1 MVTVVVVVLV
11 VVNESA
17 HRSFPV
23 PQSSESTSSYREQRF
38 RIGII
43 HGPAVP
49 AAQVRQASSLVYSP
63 KSTVVVV
70 AVAVV
75 AVAVVTVAVVVV
87 VVDDV
92 DVVQAT

>member
-1 MVTVVVVVLV
+1 MM
-11 VVNESA
+11 
-17 HRSFPV
+17 
-23 PQSSESTSSYREQRF
+23 
-38 RIGII
+38 

-49 AAQVRQASSLVYSP
+49 NAHVRQASLLVYSP

-70 AVAVV
+70 AVD
-75 AVAVVTVAVVVV
+75 VVVV